1 MKYGINQF
9 LYLEVVH
16 LHCRLTVP
24 SMPDIYTKQKASLG
38 NTVEVRLLQGI
49 GMRAIN
55 KC

>member
-24 SMPDIYTKQKASLG
+24 SMPDIYKAESIVRKYSGSETFAG
-38 NTVEVRLLQGI
+38 NQDEG
-49 GMRAIN
+49 N
-55 KC
+55 K